1 LFFNSHVSEV
11 SVDDFGALLMGSRR
25 KSSLIEDLYGIA
37 SFLPWWLSISMAIGF
52 YFYLDSLAAMPVIDP
67 QKPTAHVTG
76 SLVYYCAYWG
86 RYLLP
91 VIFVFGAV
99 TSLKAKA
106 KRVSL
111 LNNVRYDSAPQQG
124 ALAAISW
131 REFEMLVGQ
140 FFREKG
146 YKVTETVEG
155 ADGGVDLHLTA
166 DDSKIYLVQCK
177 HWKASKVPVNIVR
190 ELYGVM
196 MAKSAVG
203 AFVVTSG
210 QFTDD
215 AQAFANGKN
224 IKLID
229 GRLLASAIKGQDT
242 QQNKPRISTVASAI
256 NCPVCSSDMVLRTA
270 KKGQNAGNQFYGC
283 SRYPSCR
290 GTKVA

>member
-1 LFFNSHVSEV
+1 V
-11 SVDDFGALLMGSRR
+11 GRR
-25 KSSLIEDLYGIA
+25 RNSSLIEDLYGIA
-37 SFLPWWLSISMAIGF
+37 SFLPWWFSISMAIGF
-52 YFYLDSLAAMPVIDP
+52 YFYLDSLAVMPVIDP
-67 QKPTAHVTG
+67 QKPMAHVTG
-76 SLVYYCAYWG
+76 SLTYYFAYWG

-111 LNNVRYDSAPQQG
+111 LNNVRYDSAPQQDS
-124 ALAAISW
+124 LAAISW

-146 YKVTETVEG
+146 YKVTETAEG
-155 ADGGVDLHLTA
+155 ADGGVDLHLA
-166 DDSKIYLVQCK
+166 DKDFKTYLVQCK
-177 HWKASKVPVNIVR
+177 HWKASKVPVNVVR

-196 MAKSAVG
+196 MAKHAAG

-224 IKLID
+224 IQLID
-229 GRLLASAIKGQDT
+229 GRLLVSAIKGQDT

-270 KKGQNAGNQFYGC
+270 KKGPNAGNQFFGC
-283 SRYPSCR
+283 SRYPACR
-290 GTKVA
+290 GTKAA